1 MSSDTAPG
9 AILTMNEEPIHVA
22 PGPLSDGSKKRIE
35 DAVGLNVPDGAH
47 LAILALLDA
56 DGKAKPEGKFG
67 VAWKIDKHWKLAT
80 EVGKSWDGP
89 VHGFVGI
96 VGVF

>member
-1 MSSDTAPG
+1 MSNDTAPG
-9 AILTMNEEPIHVA
+9 AILTMNEEPIHV
-22 PGPLSDGSKKRIE
+22 PSGPLTDGSKKRIE

-47 LAILALLDA
+47 LAVLALLDK
-56 DGKAKPEGKFG
+56 DGNAKPEGKFG
-67 VAWKIDKHWKLAT
+67 LAWKVDKHWQLAT
-80 EVGKSWDGP
+80 EVSKTWDGP